1 MEKQSFTYT
10 YSAEQKAE
18 AKRILEQY
26 TPAPKAEQPL
36 PPLDE
41 LHKIDDRIRTK
52 ALITSLSLGI
62 VGTLILGG
70 GMSMVMVFTDTLI
83 VPGILVGLV
92 GMAVAFIAYPVHN
105 RILKREREK
114 NADRIQTLAAEVQNG

>member
-10 YSAEQKAE
+10 YSAEQKDE

-26 TPAPKAEQPL
+26 TSAPKAEQPL
-36 PPLDE
+36 LPLDE

-105 RILKREREK
+105 RVLKREREK
-114 NADRIQTLAAEVQNG
+114 NADRIQTLAAEVRNG

>member
-10 YSAEQKAE
+10 YSAEQKDE

-26 TPAPKAEQPL
+26 TSASKAEQPT

-62 VGTLILGG
+62 VGTLILGA
-70 GMSMVMVFTDTLI
+70 GMSMVMVYTNTLI
-83 VPGILVGLV
+83 VPGIVVGLI
-92 GMAVAFIAYPVHN
+92 GMAVAFTAYPIHN

-114 NADRIQTLAAEVQNG
+114 NAARIEELATEVQNS

>member
-10 YSAEQKAE
+10 YSAEQKDE
-18 AKRILEQY
+18 AKRILDRY
-26 TPAPKAEQPL
+26 TLDPKAEQPI

-41 LHKIDDRIRTK
+41 LRQIDNRIRTK
-52 ALITSLSLGI
+52 ALIMSLTLGI
-62 VGTLILGG
+62 VGTLILGA

-83 VPGILVGLV
+83 VPGIIVGLI

-105 RILKREREK
+105 RIIKREREK
-114 NADRIQTLAAEVQNG
+114 NVDRIQSLAAEVQNG

>member
-10 YSAEQKAE
+10 YSAEQKDE

-26 TPAPKAEQPL
+26 TSAPKAEQPL
-36 PPLDE
+36 LPLDE

-114 NADRIQTLAAEVQNG
+114 NADRIQTLAAEVQNS

>member
-10 YSAEQKAE
+10 YSAEKKAE

-36 PPLDE
+36 LPLDE

-92 GMAVAFIAYPVHN
+92 VMAVAFIAYPVDN